1 MSSLPTIT
9 VEFWLNWD
17 AFGDDDSLAMEF
29 TNNFNQNGGGFLID
43 PNAPQQGGSFGVA
56 LGMSGSRNNA
66 FFARPSAGAWH
77 HYAFVFD
84 TTAPA
89 ATQITP
95 YVDGKAVTY
104 TKMDSGTGAG
114 NFANSVLNFMSRGG
128 LGLFG
133 RGALDEVAIYDRALS
148 PASIAEHYASFGTNR
163 RPVARF
169 TMAPNPVK
177 LGVAV
182 TFDGSTSSDPDG
194 TIVKYEWDLDG
205 NGTYELNS
213 GSNPRVTR
221 GYSTPGPVSVSVPV
235 PGRIRRQGR

>member
-1 MSSLPTIT
+1 
-9 VEFWLNWD
+9 
-17 AFGDDDSLAMEF
+17 MEF
-29 TNNFNQNGGGFLID
+29 TDNFNQNGGGFLID

-56 LGMSGSRNNA
+56 LGMAGSRNNA

-89 ATQITP
+89 ATQIIP

-114 NFANSVLNFMSRGG
+114 NFANSALNFMSRAG

-148 PASIAEHYASFGTNR
+148 PGDDR
-163 RPVARF
+163 RALRELRNEPAAGRTLHDGPEPGQARCQ
-169 TMAPNPVK
+169 P
-177 LGVAV
+177 V

-205 NGTYELNS
+205 NGTLRAQLRKQPARHARLLDAPARWPSIS
-213 GSNPRVTR
+213 GSRT
-221 GYSTPGPVSVSVPV
+221 T
-235 PGRIRRQGR
+235 